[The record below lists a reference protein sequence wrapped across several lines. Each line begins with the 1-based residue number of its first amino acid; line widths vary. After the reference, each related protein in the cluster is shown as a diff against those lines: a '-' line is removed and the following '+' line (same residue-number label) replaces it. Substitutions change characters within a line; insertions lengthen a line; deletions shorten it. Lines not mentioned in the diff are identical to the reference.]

1 MIKKFVRF
9 WTLLTLIHQRFKRT
23 IDELVS
29 YANSSFFAA
38 VAQLDSALGFYPSGC
53 GFESHQLHLKNLEV
67 LHDLWGILLYLVR
80 TCFIIIYVV
89 FVESTNC
96 NHSWS
101 VLSSSLELADSVSLS
116 FFRKIFYGGLQTHG
130 SICNH

>member
-53 GFESHQLHLKNLEV
+53 GFESHQLHEKLRSPP
-67 LHDLWGILLYLVR
+67 HLWGILLYLVR

-116 FFRKIFYGGLQTHG
+116 FFRKIFYGEIGRA
-130 SICNH
+130 SCRERV

>member
-1 MIKKFVRF
+1 
-9 WTLLTLIHQRFKRT
+9 
-23 IDELVS
+23 
-29 YANSSFFAA
+29 
-38 VAQLDSALGFYPSGC
+38 
-53 GFESHQLHLKNLEV
+53 
-67 LHDLWGILLYLVR
+67 LWGILLYLVR